1 MLSVEENKVKRMS
14 TDKEKM
20 FQNLIIPE
28 QIGTCHRGKV
38 HSFNIEKHSTE
49 TMHELTSYEIR

>member
-38 HSFNIEKHSTE
+38 HSFNIEKHPAK
-49 TMHELTSYEIR
+49 TMYELTSSQIR